1 VNRISNSK
9 VTYIDPSARKQILEN
24 QEVILIALCQLMQ
37 NNSDRVAK
45 DQSYRQTINK
55 LIDGYHHT
63 RKILGKDYIER

>member
-1 VNRISNSK
+1 MSDSK
-9 VTYIDPSARKQILEN
+9 VVYINQPMQEQILRN
-24 QEVILIALCQLMQ
+24 QEVMLIAIYQLMQ

-55 LIDGYHHT
+55 LIDEYHHT